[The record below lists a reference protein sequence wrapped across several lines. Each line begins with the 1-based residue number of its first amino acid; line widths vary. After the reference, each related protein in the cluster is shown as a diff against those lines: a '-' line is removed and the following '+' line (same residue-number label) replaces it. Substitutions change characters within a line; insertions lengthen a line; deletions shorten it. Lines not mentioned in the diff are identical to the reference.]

1 MIKIQIIKL
10 LALRGVTELIGETA
24 GMAITRTG
32 GEGSLEEMVKVNEQG
47 MFHYIEKYQAEQ
59 ETNKTLQDEIDR
71 LHRLNNRLLDDSL
84 MLTCL
89 RNAGL
94 DNWDGCADAE
104 ETFEQ
109 IKNEQN

>member
-47 MFHYIEKYQAEQ
+47 MFHYIDKLKEQEEINKKLQAEI
-59 ETNKTLQDEIDR
+59 EKLKFRNEKLE
-71 LHRLNNRLLDDSL
+71 DDSL
-84 MLTCL
+84 MLSCY
-89 RNAGL
+89 RNVGV
-94 DNWDGCADAE
+94 DNWDGAGDAE
-104 ETFEQ
+104 ELFAE
-109 IKNEQN
+109 IKAEL